1 MRIERHD
8 KDVLRETLLSSE
20 DQLIELILKYAER
33 QHYTKYTSTLK
44 EAWRRSIDGLTQS
57 IIATLEASDL
67 VPELGPDEDFS
78 SDSSTKFGVI
88 EAQRHRARGV
98 NLSMFLGLMK
108 YYRQAYLDLIAEVRG
123 FQQPATIKLLINRVY
138 DRIELAYC
146 SEWSGTDSEDQ
157 IKELSDSNLH
167 LTNEKN
173 KYLTLFESLSSPVI
187 LCDVN
192 GKVDN
197 YNNAAGRLLLGTT
210 TPGSR
215 YYSERRSDLDPP
227 ALQQELARMVDEGNQ
242 QMDLDKVYQ
251 TPDGEKT
258 YHIQIEQMLDV
269 SHKFSGYT
277 ILFND
282 ITERLQWSK
291 QLEEINR
298 KQTLLIDDL
307 NQTRQQLVQSE
318 KMAAVGQ
325 LSAGIAHEIN
335 TPIQYIG
342 DNTHF
347 LLEACVDLQS
357 LSEGY
362 KILLAAAKQGQVE
375 SGLLTNLEGQLAA
388 MEPDYLFEE
397 IPGAINQSLEGV
409 DKIATIVSAM
419 KVFAGPE
426 TYEKVETDIN
436 LAITSTLNVSTNV
449 WKYHAE
455 IVTELDP
462 QLPTISCI
470 PQELNQALLNIIVNA
485 VDAIAAAAGEGEQ
498 AGKGRI
504 TIRTAVED
512 DSVLIKVS
520 DSGTGI
526 PEEIRS
532 KIFDPFFTTRALG
545 KGIGQG
551 LNVVYHTIVVQH
563 RGSIDVQ
570 TKVGEGTTF
579 SIRLPREPR
588 DDVANVRAQP
598 VEQIS

>member
-1 MRIERHD
+1 MRIEQHD
-8 KDVLRETLLSSE
+8 KDVLKEYLRSGE
-20 DQLIELILKYAER
+20 DKLIELILKYAER
-33 QHYTKYTSTLK
+33 QHYTKYTPPLK
-44 EAWRRSIDGLTQS
+44 EAWRRSIDGLSQS
-57 IIATLEASDL
+57 IIATLEQTDL

-78 SDSSTKFGVI
+78 ADPSTEFGVL
-88 EAQRHRARGV
+88 EAKRHRARGV
-98 NLSMFLGLMK
+98 KLAMFLGLMK
-108 YYRQAYLDLIAEVRG
+108 YYRQAYLDLVDEIRG
-123 FQQPATIKLLINRVY
+123 FHQPASIKLLINRFY
-138 DRIELAYC
+138 DRVELAYC
-146 SEWSGTDSEDQ
+146 NEWACTDSEVQ

-187 LCDVN
+187 LCDIE

-197 YNNAAGRLLLGTT
+197 YNNAAGRLLLGTS

-215 YYSERRSDLDPP
+215 YYAEQRSDLDPP
-227 ALQQELARMVDEGNQ
+227 ALQQELARMVVEGNRQ
-242 QMDLDKVYQ
+242 LDLEKVYQ

-258 YHIQIEQMLDV
+258 YHIQIEQMLDF
-269 SHKFSGYT
+269 SHKLSGYT

-282 ITERLQWSK
+282 ITERLQWSR
-291 QLEEINR
+291 QLEQINH
-298 KQTLLIDDL
+298 KQTLLIEDL

-347 LLEACVDLQS
+347 LQEACTDLQS
-357 LSEGY
+357 LLEGY
-362 KILLAAAKQGQVE
+362 KTLLAAAKQGQVA
-375 SGLLTNLEGQLAA
+375 SGLLSDLEGQLAET
-388 MEPDYLFEE
+388 EPDYLFEE

-409 DKIATIVSAM
+409 EKIATIVSAM

-426 TYEKVETDIN
+426 THEKVETDIN
-436 LAITSTLNVSTNV
+436 LAITSTVNVSTNV

-470 PQELNQALLNIIVNA
+470 PQELNQALLNIIANA
-485 VDAIAAAAGEGEQ
+485 VDAIAAVTGDGEQ
-498 AGKGRI
+498 GGKGRI
-504 TIRTAVED
+504 TIRTGVED
-512 DSVLIKVS
+512 DSVLIEVS
-520 DSGTGI
+520 DTGTGI
-526 PEEIRS
+526 PEEICS
-532 KIFDPFFTTRALG
+532 KIFDPFFTTKALG

-563 RGSIDVQ
+563 RGTIDVQ
-570 TKVGEGTTF
+570 TEVDEGTTF
-579 SIRLPREPR
+579 TIRLPRDSQAASGKRECS
-588 DDVANVRAQP
+588 AG
-598 VEQIS
+598 

>member
-282 ITERLQWSK
+282 ITERLQWSE

-347 LLEACVDLQS
+347 LQEACADLQN

-375 SGLLTNLEGQLAA
+375 SGLLTKLEGQLAV

-504 TIRTAVED
+504 TIRTGVED
-512 DSVLIKVS
+512 DSVLIEVS

>member
-1 MRIERHD
+1 MRIESHD
-8 KDVLRETLLSSE
+8 KDVLKECLLSSE
-20 DQLIELILKYAER
+20 DKLIELILNYAER

-44 EAWRRSIDGLTQS
+44 EAWRRSIDGLSQS
-57 IIATLEASDL
+57 IIATLEQSDQ
-67 VPELGPDEDFS
+67 VPELGPDEDYS
-78 SDSSTKFGVI
+78 SDSSTEFGVV

-108 YYRQAYLDLIAEVRG
+108 YYRQAYLDLVEAISG
-123 FQQPATIKLLINRVY
+123 LQQPATVKLLINRVY

-146 SEWSGTDSEDQ
+146 SEWSGTDSESQ
-157 IKELSDSNLH
+157 IKDLSDSNLH

-187 LCDVN
+187 LCDID

-197 YNNAAGRLLLGTT
+197 YNNAAGRLLLGTN

-215 YYSERRSDLDPP
+215 YYAERRSDLDPP
-227 ALQQELARMVDEGNQ
+227 ALQQELARMVVEGNRQ
-242 QMDLDKVYQ
+242 LDLEKVYQ

-258 YHIQIEQMLDV
+258 YHIRIEQMLDV

-291 QLEEINR
+291 QLEEINHR
-298 KQTLLIDDL
+298 QTLLIEDL

-335 TPIQYIG
+335 TPTQYIG
-342 DNTHF
+342 DNTRF
-347 LLEACVDLQS
+347 LQEACSDLQS
-357 LSEGY
+357 LSGGY
-362 KILLAAAKQGQVE
+362 KALLQAAKQGQVDQA
-375 SGLLTNLEGQLAA
+375 LIAKLEEQLAET
-388 MEPDYLFEE
+388 EPDYLFEE

-409 DKIATIVSAM
+409 DKIAAIVSAM

-426 TYEKVETDIN
+426 AQEKVETDIN
-436 LAITSTLNVSTNV
+436 LAIDSTLNVSTNV

-462 QLPTISCI
+462 RLPSISCI

-485 VDAIAAAAGEGEQ
+485 VDAITAAAGDEEPAQ
-498 AGKGRI
+498 KGRI
-504 TIRTAVED
+504 TIRTVEED
-512 DSVLIKVS
+512 EWVVIEVS
-520 DSGTGI
+520 DTGGGI
-526 PEEIRS
+526 PEDLKS
-532 KIFDPFFTTRALG
+532 KIFDPFFTTKALG

-563 RGSIDVQ
+563 GGAIDVQ
-570 TKVGEGTTF
+570 SEVGKGTTF
-579 SIRLPREPR
+579 QIRLPRTPQTDSSNSE
-588 DDVANVRAQP
+588 
-598 VEQIS
+598 ISVG